1 MSQKDDQK
9 AIKCFIEP
17 NEKTLEA
24 LFANAGGAQNARETN
39 VGTNGYEPGQEFV
52 VVGLEAVP
60 VGDKGNEF
68 VAFRC
73 KDGAAISVK
82 QVMGLSSLQ
91 GFTAEKGEILINE
104 FFTKANKEKQS
115 EEIVCKGCES
125 PEDRHTPS
133 TRNFYEFVEKEAF
146 GMIGGTLTYL
156 GEVARQNTARKDSDG
171 FGEQKWKAGYKRVQT
186 AKLWKFTPKKG

>member
-1 MSQKDDQK
+1 MSQKDNNQE
-9 AIKCFIEP
+9 IKYFTEIG
-17 NEKTLEA
+17 KDTLDS
-24 LFANAGGAQNARETN
+24 LFAKAGGVQNARETN

-73 KDGAAISVK
+73 ADGSAISVK

-91 GFTAEKGEILINE
+91 GFTAEKGEVLINE